1 MCCALGALLVALAAA
16 WRRLAP
22 LARLAAAAA
31 GAAMLAAAGAALA
44 AAPAAAPLAYL
55 HICGL
60 EGANP

>member
-22 LARLAAAAA
+22 LARLGAAAA
-31 GAAMLAAAGAALA
+31 GAALLAASGAALA
-44 AAPAAAPLAYL
+44 AAPGGGPLAYL

-60 EGANP
+60 EGASR